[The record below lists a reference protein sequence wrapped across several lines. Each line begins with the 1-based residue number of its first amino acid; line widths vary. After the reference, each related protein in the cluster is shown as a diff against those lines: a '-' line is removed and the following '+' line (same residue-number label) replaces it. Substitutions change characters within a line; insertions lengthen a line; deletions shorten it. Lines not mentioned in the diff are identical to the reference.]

1 MRHDD
6 VISTL
11 LDILH
16 DEGSAAAARAI
27 VDAGGHLD
35 AEVPLLDGELSVAEA
50 LDYAENLLALNAWDS
65 SVSVVEEA
73 VRAAWGLP
81 IYASAAA

>member
-11 LDILH
+11 MDILH
-16 DEGSAAAARAI
+16 DEGSEAAARAI
-27 VDAGGHLD
+27 SDAGGHLD
-35 AEVPLLDGELSVAEA
+35 AEVPLLDGELSVAQA
-50 LDYAENLLALNAWDS
+50 LDYAENLLALNAWES
-65 SVSVVEEA
+65 SASVVEEA

-81 IYASAAA
+81 LYASAAA

>member
-6 VISTL
+6 VISSL
-11 LDILH
+11 IDILH
-16 DEGSAAAARAI
+16 DEGGDAAAHAI
-27 VDAGGHLD
+27 ADAGGHLD

-50 LDYAENLLALNAWDS
+50 LDYAENLLALHAFDAAA
-65 SVSVVEEA
+65 SVVEEA

-81 IYASAAA
+81 LYAAA